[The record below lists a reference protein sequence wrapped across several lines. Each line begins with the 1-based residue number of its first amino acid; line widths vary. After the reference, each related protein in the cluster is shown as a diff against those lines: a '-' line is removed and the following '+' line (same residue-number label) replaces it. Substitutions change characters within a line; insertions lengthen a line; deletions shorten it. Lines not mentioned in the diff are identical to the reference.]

1 MSESDP
7 IQIAMLETAYSDTLA
22 RRKRMST
29 YVDDYGLISHARW
42 VAIEYDEHALRA
54 ALLLERFSPSLGEDW
69 DADLALLL
77 QSIPRG
83 RVGYSEVLQY
93 VLAQHGLGVS
103 PVLSVRTSAF
113 MADLRAAFTAVRGEW
128 DSAAYTQ
135 WSRAVRGY
143 TSRLLDYGVEK
154 GLLERT
160 ATGWRHAPKR
170 GTRSQE
176 LRKKATAHRKYVQKM
191 ARYKLTL
198 VLTRL
203 LGNANCR
210 SAGAD
215 TVRVRGRTIMAL
227 MQGKHRVTP
236 ARLKAQLRVYE
247 EDEDIITAAMA
258 IYKES
263 THG

>member
-1 MSESDP
+1 MAACADE
-7 IQIAMLETAYSDTLA
+7 YWH
-22 RRKRMST
+22 
-29 YVDDYGLISHARW
+29 ISHALW
-42 VAIEYDEHALRA
+42 EAIASAEYILHD

-77 QSIPRG
+77 RSIPRG
-83 RVGYSEVLQY
+83 RVGYSGVLQY
-93 VLAQHGLGVS
+93 VLAQRGLGVS
-103 PVLSVRTSAF
+103 PMLFVPTPAF

-128 DSAAYTQ
+128 DSRIFAQ
-135 WSRAVRGY
+135 WSHAVHGY

-160 ATGWRHAPKR
+160 ASGRHRHAPKR

-191 ARYKLTL
+191 ARHRLTL
-198 VLTRL
+198 ALTQL

-236 ARLKAQLRVYE
+236 ARLKKQLQVYE
-247 EDEDIITAAMA
+247 ADEDIIKAAMA